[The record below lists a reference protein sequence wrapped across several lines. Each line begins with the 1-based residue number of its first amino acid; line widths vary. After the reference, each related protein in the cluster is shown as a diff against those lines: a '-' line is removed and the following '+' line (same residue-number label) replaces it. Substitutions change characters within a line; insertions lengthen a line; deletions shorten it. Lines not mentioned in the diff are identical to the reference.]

1 MLRVSGFRSCRLYM
15 IQQSKWQSTLYLYFG
30 KIRAPD
36 DTNFEGSQHIWFHH
50 RFRLPKICVK
60 DLFPDVSRFDCQGL
74 ASSFVRGSLR
84 RGIFVLCFQIFR
96 GSIAKD
102 LLRVLFEVRF
112 DKSTLWPR
120 RAGCSRKGARPVQHM
135 KVPEQ
140 ALGNTSPSKNSC
152 DRTRPQLGTYQ
163 LSH

>member
-1 MLRVSGFRSCRLYM
+1 MTQISKVHNTFGSTTVLDCQRFVSKICFLIFRGSIAKDLLRVLFEVRFDVESLSC
-15 IQQSKWQSTLYLYFG
+15 
-30 KIRAPD
+30 
-36 DTNFEGSQHIWFHH
+36 
-50 RFRLPKICVK
+50 
-60 DLFPDVSRFDCQGL
+60 VSRFL
-74 ASSFVRGSLR
+74 
-84 RGIFVLCFQIFR
+84 R